1 MQGALPSNVASEK
14 IGQQFMEIF
23 KAQNVIQKNLEA
35 AQDLRK
41 ALAGAVSGAVSKT
54 IVAPLTRMT
63 ILYQVQSYQ
72 NKGFVGLPLHQALIK
87 VVEQQGVLALWRG
100 NLVSVI
106 HRVPNQAIGF
116 YVQENVRDSLDPYFA
131 ENAKGDFVKG
141 LISGT
146 IAGVTSCSM
155 TYPLDTIRT
164 RLAADLGGHRN
175 EQLLPMIHKQI
186 MSEGVK
192 GVFRGVG
199 VACLQVAPAA
209 ALNFAVYDT
218 LKMQWLERNSEA
230 VCLPPLVSLVFGGF
244 GGMVAST
251 FTHPLDV
258 VRKGLQ
264 VQGMGGMNVRVA
276 GYQALFLQILKEQ
289 GIRGMYAGIY
299 PEYIKV
305 FISAGLNFCVYE
317 SVKGM
322 LGVTTKRRQESS

>member
-155 TYPLDTIRT
+155 VRHICC
-164 RLAADLGGHRN
+164 H
-175 EQLLPMIHKQI
+175 MI
-186 MSEGVK
+186 
-192 GVFRGVG
+192 VG
-199 VACLQVAPAA
+199 VQIYNNCSFQPRVK
-209 ALNFAVYDT
+209 VY
-218 LKMQWLERNSEA
+218 QS
-230 VCLPPLVSLVFGGF
+230 SFQ
-244 GGMVAST
+244 S
-251 FTHPLDV
+251 
-258 VRKGLQ
+258 KGLYSFSKQ
-264 VQGMGGMNVRVA
+264 VKIKT
-276 GYQALFLQILKEQ
+276 YQTF
-289 GIRGMYAGIY
+289 
-299 PEYIKV
+299 
-305 FISAGLNFCVYE
+305 
-317 SVKGM
+317 VK
-322 LGVTTKRRQESS
+322 S